1 VTEST
6 DYGIGLGI
14 ELVHEVTTTETV
26 GGIDVDLRVVL
37 RGGRYVVHG
46 LSAYPTVDNLDVG
59 VTGEALRE
67 VAVGERVERAARDR
81 DAENT
86 IKTTGRRII
95 GEAGGLT
102 PESLEVVA
110 TAYRY
115 GHAVGTS
122 PTREVVNLLG
132 LTRSKASRWIAEA
145 REDGFLGETSE
156 RRAGGALLAVE
167 AARDRVAMLHQEL
180 AEAEAQMRYQRDE
193 WERAQ
198 READDPMKAMAF
210 DARRLADDARA
221 RLDHMYQ
228 RLARLQVE
236 RDQAEHELARLQHE
250 QEG

>member
-1 VTEST
+1 MTESA

-14 ELVHEVTTTETV
+14 ELAHEVTTTATV

-67 VAVGERVERAARDR
+67 VAVGELVEEAARDR

-86 IKTTGRRII
+86 LKTTGRRII
-95 GEAGGLT
+95 DEAGGLT

-167 AARDRVAMLHQEL
+167 AARDRVTMLHRELDVAEAQMHYQREEVERAEADAADPMKVMSFDARRRADDLRDRLDHTYQRLAMLRVQL
-180 AEAEAQMRYQRDE
+180 AEAEQH
-193 WERAQ
+193 
-198 READDPMKAMAF
+198 
-210 DARRLADDARA
+210 LAD
-221 RLDHMYQ
+221 
-228 RLARLQVE
+228 
-236 RDQAEHELARLQHE
+236 LQHE